1 MLEWLRL
8 PGDVIFIVGGVLPI
22 LYLCWLSI
30 RYMVPAVKSTE
41 EEREILFTEVV
52 ERTGHD

>member
-1 MLEWLRL
+1 VLEWLRL
-8 PGDVIFIVGGVLPI
+8 PGDVLFIVGGVLPI

-30 RYMVPAVKSTE
+30 RYMVPAVKPAE

-52 ERTGHD
+52 ERAGHD